1 MPLAAIQLVNAEI
14 GTVSSRV
21 DGSVKFTVITAE
33 LRPSEKGLCM
43 EYHGKACKVTI
54 EPHEGEPPEIVKVD
68 TELHS
73 KTPGQRLRAVLFVA
87 FQQQKPQVTFEDF
100 YNRKLDA
107 IINEIKMTLT

>member
-1 MPLAAIQLVNAEI
+1 MPLAAIQLVNAEV

-21 DGSVKFTVITAE
+21 DGSVKFTVVTAE

-54 EPHEGEPPEIVKVD
+54 EPHEGEAPETVRVD

-87 FQQQKPQVTFEDF
+87 FTQQKPQMTFEDF
-100 YNRKLDA
+100 YNRRLDT
-107 IINEIKMTLT
+107 IINEIKLTLT